1 MLAERLKEETLANHQ
16 QLEKMLV
23 GRMKAIRTTQNYID
37 LLQLFYSY
45 FGGLEK
51 QIDQHLDQNLLPDY
65 AERRK
70 SAALAQDIEALGGT
84 PGQIAGETALPTIHS
99 ALQALAAL
107 YVIEGSTLGG
117 KFISKMI
124 AQQLQIINGKG
135 LSFFYS
141 YGPDTEA
148 MWATFK
154 EAVNRQAT
162 LPGEQKEVVE
172 AANQTFIK
180 FKAWAE
186 RELVQPGK
194 SAFTKIS

>member
-1 MLAERLKEETLANHQ
+1 MLAERLKEETLTNHQ

-23 GRMKAIRTTQNYID
+23 GRMKAIRTTQDYID

-84 PGQIAGETALPTIHS
+84 PGKIAGETALPTIHS
-99 ALQALAAL
+99 SLQALAAL

-135 LSFFYS
+135 LSFFNS

-162 LPGEQKEVVE
+162 LPGEQIEVVE

-186 RELVQPGK
+186 KELV
-194 SAFTKIS
+194 